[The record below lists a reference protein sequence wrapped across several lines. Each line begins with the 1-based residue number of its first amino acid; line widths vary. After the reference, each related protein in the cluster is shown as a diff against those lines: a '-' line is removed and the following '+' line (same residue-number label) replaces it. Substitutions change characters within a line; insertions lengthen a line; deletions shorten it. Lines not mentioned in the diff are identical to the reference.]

1 MKQYTYDEV
10 LQASLKYFNND
21 QLAATTWINKYAKR
35 DKDNNL
41 VELTPDDMHKR
52 LAKAF
57 FDIEKNYINNDKS
70 NNDFSEYYK
79 RRKDLT
85 EDSIYQLFKNF
96 NKVIPAGSVMSG
108 LGSDKPVSLSNCFV
122 LPSPEDSYS
131 SIMLTRLKQVE
142 LMKRR
147 GGVGYDLSNLRPRD
161 AEVHNAAV
169 TSTGAASFM
178 SVCSD
183 VTNEVAQQ
191 GRRGA
196 LMLSL
201 DIRSCDIKEFIE
213 KKQDLTKVTG
223 ANVSVQVTDDFMNAV
238 KNNEDY
244 FLRWPVDSCIN
255 FYLTEKA
262 NGIKTENLEY
272 DKLYKMVYTD
282 NEFTSV
288 AKQGYM
294 KKVKAKELW
303 DTLIHCAWNT
313 AEPGILFKDKH
324 LNFSPDGI
332 YDKYKGIS
340 TNPCITGNTKIFT
353 NSGEYTVNTIL
364 DKFNKNEN
372 IQILSFNINTNK
384 VEYQKL
390 INIQLT
396 RKNTTIIEI
405 EYLNAYTKN
414 KTNKIKLTP
423 EHKIY
428 TVNRDYVE
436 AKDLNTED
444 ILLMYNP
451 ETQLVEETYLCT
463 INSVNN
469 EDVYDLTVDK
479 NHNFFANQLLI
490 KNCGE
495 IFMSGGE
502 SCRLLCINMLSF
514 IDNPYT
520 NKATINIDKVY
531 SLTYES
537 MRLADD
543 LVDLELNA
551 VSKIMDIVKNDT
563 YAYDLWKLI
572 FDKGKDGRRV
582 GLEFTALSDMVAAL
596 NINFCSEKGNKTVE
610 QVCKLMQSACL
621 DCQVDMAIERGAFND
636 QDLDIEKHF
645 DNDWYQFIKNNYP
658 YRYEHMMKYGRR
670 NISYTTVGPCGS
682 ISIMTQTSSGI
693 EPLFMPYYVRRRKCM
708 NKNDRVD
715 FTDNLG
721 VNFTEFVVVHPQL
734 KNWAILN
741 ISDYTDFEN
750 LTIKDWEKIYKQSPW
765 FNSCAPDINWEK
777 RVELQAIVQKNL
789 ISHSISSCITADTL
803 IETDNGYYYL
813 DEIFNINAINE
824 EEFKKNTTFV
834 NKVKSHD
841 NTYNNIK
848 SFYNNG
854 KKDVFTLTLLNDL
867 YITCTSNEKFL
878 VFDEDN
884 DTFSWKELSQIQE
897 GDKIKL

>member
-96 NKVIPAGSVMSG
+96 KKVIPAGSVMSG

-340 TNPCITGNTKIFT
+340 TNPCITADTKIFT

-364 DKFNKNEN
+364 NKFNKNEN

-520 NKATINIDKVY
+520 NKATINTDKVY

>member
-1 MKQYTYDEV
+1 
-10 LQASLKYFNND
+10 
-21 QLAATTWINKYAKR
+21 
-35 DKDNNL
+35 
-41 VELTPDDMHKR
+41 
-52 LAKAF
+52 
-57 FDIEKNYINNDKS
+57 
-70 NNDFSEYYK
+70 
-79 RRKDLT
+79 
-85 EDSIYQLFKNF
+85 
-96 NKVIPAGSVMSG
+96 MSG

-451 ETQLVEETYLCT
+451 ET
-463 INSVNN
+463 
-469 EDVYDLTVDK
+469 
-479 NHNFFANQLLI
+479 
-490 KNCGE
+490 
-495 IFMSGGE
+495 
-502 SCRLLCINMLSF
+502 
-514 IDNPYT
+514 
-520 NKATINIDKVY
+520 
-531 SLTYES
+531 
-537 MRLADD
+537 
-543 LVDLELNA
+543 
-551 VSKIMDIVKNDT
+551 
-563 YAYDLWKLI
+563 
-572 FDKGKDGRRV
+572 
-582 GLEFTALSDMVAAL
+582 
-596 NINFCSEKGNKTVE
+596 
-610 QVCKLMQSACL
+610 
-621 DCQVDMAIERGAFND
+621 
-636 QDLDIEKHF
+636 
-645 DNDWYQFIKNNYP
+645 
-658 YRYEHMMKYGRR
+658 
-670 NISYTTVGPCGS
+670 
-682 ISIMTQTSSGI
+682 
-693 EPLFMPYYVRRRKCM
+693 
-708 NKNDRVD
+708 
-715 FTDNLG
+715 
-721 VNFTEFVVVHPQL
+721 
-734 KNWAILN
+734 
-741 ISDYTDFEN
+741 
-750 LTIKDWEKIYKQSPW
+750 
-765 FNSCAPDINWEK
+765 
-777 RVELQAIVQKNL
+777 
-789 ISHSISSCITADTL
+789 
-803 IETDNGYYYL
+803 
-813 DEIFNINAINE
+813 
-824 EEFKKNTTFV
+824 
-834 NKVKSHD
+834 
-841 NTYNNIK
+841 
-848 SFYNNG
+848 
-854 KKDVFTLTLLNDL
+854 
-867 YITCTSNEKFL
+867 
-878 VFDEDN
+878 
-884 DTFSWKELSQIQE
+884 
-897 GDKIKL
+897 